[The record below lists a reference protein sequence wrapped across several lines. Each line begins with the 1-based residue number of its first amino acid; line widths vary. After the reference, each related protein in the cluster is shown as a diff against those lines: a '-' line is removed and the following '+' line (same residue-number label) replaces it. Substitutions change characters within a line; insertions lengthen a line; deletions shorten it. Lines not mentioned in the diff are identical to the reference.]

1 MNIRG
6 KLTVV
11 AAMAIIGLGFF
22 TGCSGNKKAEANK
35 DNLASVETTSDNTKD
50 SIVVLGSSAMQPL
63 VDEAAKKY
71 MESNSGSQI
80 QVQGGGS
87 GTGLSQVS
95 SGGADIGNS
104 DVFAEEKK
112 GIDAKLLVDHQIAVV
127 GMAPVINIETGVDN
141 VTTDQ
146 LIAIFTGQIK
156 NWNEIGGNDLE
167 IILVNRPKSSGTRA
181 TFLKF
186 ALNGNEEAEGITEES
201 SGNVKK
207 IVSETPGT
215 IGYLAFS
222 YFDDSIKVLN
232 IDKVEPTADNIYVG
246 KYKVWAYE
254 HSYTKG
260 EAVGLTKEFL
270 NYMMS
275 DEIQDSIIPEMGYIP
290 VSKMKI
296 QRDVLGNITDK

>member
-232 IDKVEPTADNIYVG
+232 IDGVEPTADNIYVG

>member
-71 MESNSGSQI
+71 MESNSSSQI

>member
-35 DNLASVETTSDNTKD
+35 DNLASVETSSDNTKD

-260 EAVGLTKEFL
+260 EAVGLAKEFL

>member
-260 EAVGLTKEFL
+260 EAVGLAKEFL

>member
-232 IDKVEPTADNIYVG
+232 IDNVEPTADNIYVG

>member
-71 MESNSGSQI
+71 MESNSSSQI

-232 IDKVEPTADNIYVG
+232 IDKVEPTADNIYIG

-260 EAVGLTKEFL
+260 EAVGLAKEFL

>member
-71 MESNSGSQI
+71 MESNSSSQI

-232 IDKVEPTADNIYVG
+232 IDGVEPTADNIYVG

>member
-71 MESNSGSQI
+71 MKSNSGSQI

>member
-71 MESNSGSQI
+71 MESNSSSQI

-260 EAVGLTKEFL
+260 EAVGLAKEFL